1 MTNCYFCN
9 EKINDIPY
17 RCTFCGMILCSKHR
31 IPENHDCPFDLRKSS
46 EFEESLNSL
55 NILYQDALDFI
66 NKDLTVAKI
75 YEYVTTNQMNNL
87 EATEL
92 LTYFIEKNDDINT
105 RRISILAFKV
115 LQLKNN
121 EVFDT
126 LENCILDKDNSIVK
140 DTAIQV
146 MKQLFPKKSKTVLK
160 WSENNKNNSRLI

>member
-1 MTNCYFCN
+1 M
-9 EKINDIPY
+9 I
-17 RCTFCGMILCSKHR
+17 FCGTHR
-31 IPENHDCPFDLRKSS
+31 LPENHDCPFDLMKSS

-92 LTYFIEKNDDINT
+92 LTYFIENSDDSDT

-121 EVFDT
+121 EVFNT
-126 LENCILDKDNSIVK
+126 LENCILEEDNSIVK

-160 WSENNKNNSRLI
+160 WSENNKNNSGLI

>member
-1 MTNCYFCN
+1 
-9 EKINDIPY
+9 
-17 RCTFCGMILCSKHR
+17 MILCSKHR